1 MSQGPDSLF
10 QPPQAQMSPSHGML
24 KRDVQFGFTYACA
37 EINERPGQCGGWKRT
52 KFGHVCAGQCG
63 GPADFGP
70 IARRAGLSLACNLW
84 RGPATT
90 GKAPDGCGRSSKG
103 NRSGP
108 APEARS
114 HQPLFLAD
122 VCAVDPVDGRKH
134 DFPAPCSGPIP
145 DHVGR
150 NSRLKS
156 LATRDDAELRFRDR
170 GGPDLCGTS
179 VR

>member
-1 MSQGPDSLF
+1 MSRASHKRRWRTHTVVGIGEVQSSRPVIWKYDFELENWFGKAESAEPGSNQRLESRVCCRPARISCVDEIDQCPQPREAVMSQGPDSLF

-70 IARRAGLSLACNLW
+70 IARRGAGLSLACNLW

-90 GKAPDGCGRSSKG
+90 G
-103 NRSGP
+103 
-108 APEARS
+108 
-114 HQPLFLAD
+114 
-122 VCAVDPVDGRKH
+122 
-134 DFPAPCSGPIP
+134 
-145 DHVGR
+145 
-150 NSRLKS
+150 
-156 LATRDDAELRFRDR
+156 
-170 GGPDLCGTS
+170 
-179 VR
+179 